1 MAEVIRRGVD
11 RLLEEE
17 RPSRDELWEAALGV
31 VGKYE
36 DLGGKTDVAERH
48 DDYLDGLYG

>member
-1 MAEVIRRGVD
+1 MAEVIRRGID

-31 VGKYE
+31 VGKHE